1 MLAWWN
7 RRLLWLVLLAQVVA
21 MVGMLVGVVFPLAK
35 RSAQDVAG
43 VMLVAAKT
51 WEELAED
58 RRGAFAQSLLE
69 DAGVRIGPLP
79 GGEEEEMA
87 FWYPGRWGYGR
98 WVAEALQARGE
109 EAFRV
114 QVVHEQVQVRIRV
127 DSEWVDLS
135 APSPRLGGLVAL
147 LLALGVLGMLAVGL
161 ALFWQARWRHQ
172 TVRREVLLAGL
183 SHDLRTPMTR
193 LRLRL
198 SLLTGVDDT
207 ERVALMRAL
216 TQMDEM
222 IELSLQLVRANPG
235 APMVMDWQVWLEW
248 LQQAYAQVRWRLD
261 DGVPDQLV
269 HGVLLR
275 RVVQNLLDNALVHGQ
290 GEVQVVVSVQAGRWR
305 LCVRDAG
312 EGVPESVWR
321 QVQAGDRPVAQGH
334 GLGLLTSVWL
344 AEAAGVVLWRQ
355 RDGHLCVSL
364 PVPA

>member
-7 RRLLWLVLLAQVVA
+7 RRLLWL
-21 MVGMLVGVVFPLAK
+21 
-35 RSAQDVAG
+35 
-43 VMLVAAKT
+43 
-51 WEELAED
+51 
-58 RRGAFAQSLLE
+58 
-69 DAGVRIGPLP
+69 
-79 GGEEEEMA
+79 
-87 FWYPGRWGYGR
+87 
-98 WVAEALQARGE
+98 
-109 EAFRV
+109 
-114 QVVHEQVQVRIRV
+114 
-127 DSEWVDLS
+127 
-135 APSPRLGGLVAL
+135 
-147 LLALGVLGMLAVGL
+147 
-161 ALFWQARWRHQ
+161 
-172 TVRREVLLAGL
+172 VLLAGL

-198 SLLTGVDDT
+198 SLLTGVDET
-207 ERVALMRAL
+207 ERLALMRSL

-222 IELSLQLVRANPG
+222 IELSLQLVRAQPS
-235 APMVMDWQVWLEW
+235 APLIMGWQDWYEW
-248 LQQAYAQVRWRLD
+248 LQQAYAQVHWRLD
-261 DGVPDQLV
+261 DGVPGQLV

-344 AEAAGVVLWRQ
+344 AEVAGAELWCQ

-364 PVPA
+364 PVTA